1 MRVHSQFKII
11 LLCFVLL
18 TLPQIT
24 AFTHVYTSPEREWT
38 FMVYLDADNN
48 LESAGIQDL
57 NEMETVGSSDSL
69 AIIVQMD
76 RISGYDSSNG
86 NWTET
91 RRYYVTKDND
101 TENISSNLL
110 ENLGE
115 LNMGDSNTLSSFVN
129 WTMQTYPAQHYA
141 LVLWD
146 HGGSSATGPGA
157 CWDDTNNEEDYLTM
171 PEIKET
177 LANIYSVVGKKIAV
191 LAFDACL
198 MGMIEVAY
206 QVRDYVNYM
215 VCSEETEPN
224 NGYPYDTILTELA
237 ASPSMSPSQLAATIV
252 TKYVDSY
259 TDGLPNP
266 EDAPHVTSAAFNLTK
281 ISDTAVA
288 VSQLA
293 EALIGD
299 FNNSESAVRSAWE
312 QAETFHGDFV
322 DLYNFTQLLNGKVS
336 NVTIKTKAESVLD
349 AVDSLVISEGHGTVH
364 SNAHG
369 VSIYY
374 PKKYDRLSYMG
385 LDFASDTLWDE
396 FLDFATNIDIEITP
410 VCPTYTSDENIA
422 FMDVAV
428 GDVDGDQEPEIV
440 AVGNYSESE
449 EDVYFT
455 IAVFDITENG
465 LVQLCNLTLSLGDYE
480 ELLSVTCADVDN
492 DTIDEIVVCGGYYDV
507 SEDAW
512 YSYIGVF
519 TVEGNELILQAYDEG
534 ANVSVESLDVA
545 DVDGDDFPE
554 IVISGY
560 CWDEFSVYAYVAVG
574 NNSAVTSIE
583 LECSYYW
590 DIGYSAD
597 LKSVVVGDTDADG
610 LAEIVVGGEYFDY
623 YYYTWVA
630 YVAVLNCSQNSL
642 YLQAYDLGVN
652 YWINSVDVADV
663 DGNGF
668 NEIVISGYCW
678 DYYGNIYMFI
688 SIGSNYQ
695 NPNEIIGLGIYYWSV
710 SGDSFICSIDVA
722 DVEGDGIAEIVAVGY
737 YYDAENLTWKSYSAV
752 LSWSCTTGLV
762 IENVHEGD
770 SQTYTYSV
778 TTENVDDDSQ
788 TEIITCSQETGSSS
802 RARIE
807 VFEASNNVV
816 TTGTISGTV
825 TDGENPIS
833 NAVVEISIPRLSI
846 VASVST
852 PVNGSYTF
860 DNIPEGCYSV
870 KVFVEGKVN
879 LTRNGVVIKAGR
891 TTELDFAL
899 IENVVTTTSHS
910 VSIDG
915 QLFYVITVGNST
927 ISNFIFNSTAKSI
940 SFSVSASTG
949 STGFCNVTIPEA
961 LLGPPYTVK
970 MDNIQTEPVI
980 SSNGTHT
987 VIHLS
992 YTHSVHTIKIVG
1004 STIIPEFSTNAL
1016 LLFSACAI
1024 SFLTILIKKRKK
1036 SETL

>member
-1 MRVHSQFKII
+1 MRIQSHFKIS
-11 LLCFVLL
+11 LLCFILL
-18 TLPQIT
+18 TLPQII
-24 AFTHVYTSPEREWT
+24 AFTHVHASPEREWT

-48 LESAGIQDL
+48 LESAGIKDL
-57 NEMETVGSSDSL
+57 NEMETVGSSDNL

-76 RISGYDSSNG
+76 RIPGYDSSNG

-101 TENISSNLL
+101 TQNINSDLL

-115 LNMGDSNTLSSFVN
+115 LNMGDNSTLLSFVI
-129 WTMQTYPAQHYA
+129 WSMQTYPAQHYA
-141 LVLWD
+141 LILWD
-146 HGGSSATGPGA
+146 HGGSCATGPGA
-157 CWDDTNNEEDYLTM
+157 CWDDTNPQDDCLTLK
-171 PEIKET
+171 EIKKA
-177 LANIYSVVGKKIAV
+177 LADIYSTTGKKIDV

-198 MGMIEVAY
+198 MGTIEVAY

-215 VCSEETEPN
+215 VASEETEPN
-224 NGYPYDTILTELA
+224 DGCPYDMILTELA
-237 ASPSMSPSQLAATIV
+237 ASPSMSPAQLASTIV
-252 TKYVDSY
+252 TKYVSSY

-281 ISDTAVA
+281 VDEAAVA

-293 EALIGD
+293 EAIIGD

-312 QAETFHGDFV
+312 QAETFRGDYV
-322 DLYNFTQLLNGKVS
+322 DLYNFTQLLNDKVS

-349 AVDSLVISEGHGTVH
+349 AVNSLIISEGHGTVH

-374 PKKYDRLSYMG
+374 PKKYDKLSYVG
-385 LDFASDTLWDE
+385 LDFAFDTLWDE
-396 FLDFATNIDIEITP
+396 FLDFATNIDVEITP
-410 VCPTYTSDENIA
+410 VCPTYTSDENVA

-449 EDVYFT
+449 ENTYFT

-465 LVQLCNLTLSLGDYE
+465 LVQLCNLTLSLSDYE
-480 ELLSVTCADVDN
+480 KLLSVTCADVDN
-492 DTIDEIVVCGGYYDV
+492 DTIDEIVTCGDYYDV
-507 SEDAW
+507 SEYDW
-512 YSYIGVF
+512 YSYIGIF

-534 ANVSVESLDVA
+534 ANISVESLDVA
-545 DVDGDDFPE
+545 DVDGDNFPE

-560 CWDEFSVYAYVAVG
+560 CWDDFSVYAYVAVG

-610 LAEIVVGGEYFDY
+610 LAEIVVGGEYYDY

-642 YLQAYDLGVN
+642 YLQAYDSGVN
-652 YWINSVDVADV
+652 FWINSVDVADV
-663 DGNGF
+663 DGNGL

-710 SGDSFICSIDVA
+710 SGDSFICSVDVA
-722 DVEGDGIAEIVAVGY
+722 DVEGDGIAEIIAVGY
-737 YYDAENLTWKSYSAV
+737 YYDAENFTWKSYTAV
-752 LSWSCTTGLV
+752 LSWSSTTGLV
-762 IENVHEGD
+762 VENVQEGD
-770 SQTYTYSV
+770 SQTYAYSV
-778 TTENVDDDSQ
+778 ATENVDDDSQ

-825 TDGENPIS
+825 TDGENPIP
-833 NAVVEISIPRLSI
+833 NAVVEISIPRLS
-846 VASVST
+846 VVTSVNTLANGTYS
-852 PVNGSYTF
+852 VN
-860 DNIPEGCYSV
+860 NIPEECYTV
-870 KVFVEGKVN
+870 KVYAQGKASS
-879 LTRNGVVIKAGR
+879 TENGVIVKAGKN
-891 TTELDFAL
+891 TELNFVL
-899 IENVVTTTSHS
+899 ENIVTTINHPVNVGGQTFYVVT
-910 VSIDG
+910 VS
-915 QLFYVITVGNST
+915 NST
-927 ISNFIFNSTAKSI
+927 ISNFAFNITAKSI
-940 SFSVSASTG
+940 SFSVAAATG
-949 STGFCNVTIPEA
+949 LTGFCNVTFPES
-961 LLGPPYTVK
+961 LLGPPYTVTI
-970 MDNIQTEPVI
+970 DDIPTTPTT

-987 VIHLS
+987 FIHLS
-992 YTHSVHTIKIVG
+992 YTHSFHTIKIVG
-1004 STIIPEFSTNAL
+1004 SSGISEFSTNVL

-1024 SFLTILIKKRKK
+1024 SFLTLLIKKRKK
-1036 SETL
+1036 S